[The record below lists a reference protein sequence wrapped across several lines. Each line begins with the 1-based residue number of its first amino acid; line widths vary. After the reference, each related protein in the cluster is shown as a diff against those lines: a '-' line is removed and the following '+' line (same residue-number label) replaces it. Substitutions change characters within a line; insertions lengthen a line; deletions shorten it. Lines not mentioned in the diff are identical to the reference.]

1 MSGTEPIGE
10 LGQLARF
17 DTGPHLG
24 EDIEA
29 EKIHGAED
37 FRPLNKHRII
47 ARRFFRNKLA
57 VLGLCILILVVLFT
71 LAVMFFSPYAVND
84 LDPNV
89 IGAEPPSAHHW
100 LGTNQA
106 GADVLTLLGHG
117 TGLSLLIGLLV
128 GVITPII
135 AVIYGTAMAYFGGI
149 VDRIMLFVLETLI
162 MAPAFLLIAIIMAGR
177 SAGWPVLV
185 LMLVIF
191 GWMGTARVIRGM
203 AMTLVNLDYVRSAR
217 YMGVSSPRIIW
228 RHLVPN
234 IASLTILNVTTGI
247 WGAILAEVSYSYI
260 GIGIKIPDTSLGLM
274 IAQSSE
280 AVSSYPWLFWTPV
293 TMLALITGPLAL
305 INDGLRDAFDPT
317 SHAGGHA

>member
-1 MSGTEPIGE
+1 MSGTEPVGE

-17 DTGPHLG
+17 DAGPHLG
-24 EDIEA
+24 EDIETDN
-29 EKIHGAED
+29 IHGAED

-57 VLGLCILILVVLFT
+57 VAGLCVLVLVVFFAV
-71 LAVMFFSPYAVND
+71 AVMIFSPYRVDD

-89 IGAEPPSAHHW
+89 IGAEPPSSHHW

-117 TGLSLLIGLLV
+117 TGLSLLIGVLV
-128 GVITPII
+128 GVITPVI
-135 AVIYGTAMAYFGGI
+135 AVVYGTAMAYFGGI
-149 VDRIMLFVLETLI
+149 VDRVLLFLLETLI

-274 IAQSSE
+274 IAQSSD

-293 TMLALITGPLAL
+293 CMLALITGPLAL
-305 INDGLRDAFDPT
+305 INDGLRDAFDPS

>member
-1 MSGTEPIGE
+1 MSGTQPIGE
-10 LGQLARF
+10 LGEISRF
-17 DTGPHLG
+17 GAVPVIE
-24 EDIEA
+24 EDVGLEP
-29 EKIHGAED
+29 EVDPED
-37 FRPLNKHRII
+37 FRPLNKTRII
-47 ARRFFRNKLA
+47 TRRFFRNRMA
-57 VLGLCILILVVLFT
+57 VVGVVILVLVICFT
-71 LAVMFFSPYAVND
+71 VAVMLFSPYQVTD
-84 LDPNV
+84 LDPDV
-89 IGAEPPSAHHW
+89 IGAEPPSAKHW

-128 GVITPII
+128 GVITPVI
-135 AVIYGTAMAYFGGI
+135 AVVYGTAMAFFGGI
-149 VDRIMLFVLETLI
+149 VDRIMLFILETLI

-217 YMGVSSPRIIW
+217 YMGVSSGRIIW

-234 IASLTILNVTTGI
+234 IASLTVLNVTTGI

-260 GIGIKIPDTSLGLM
+260 GIGIKIPNTSLGLM
-274 IAQSSE
+274 IAQASD
-280 AVSSYPWLFWTPV
+280 AASSYPWLFWAPV
-293 TMLALITGPLAL
+293 IMLALITGPLAL